1 LTRNRL
7 FVTRFELLFNSCK
20 PFSLT
25 ETLFFSES
33 EKGFLNRASL
43 ATSVAMTVEGP
54 ISNRNLGF
62 ILPHEH
68 ILIDT
73 SSFFV
78 PINAESDRFRENE
91 PISLANLSWVRYN
104 ARHNRDCL
112 SKLDEEAAVNEV
124 GIFGRAGG
132 NTIVDLTCREMGR
145 DPLTLARISRSTGVH
160 IIIGTGFYTAG
171 THPPAVAQAS
181 AQELAAGMVDEINV
195 GVDGTVIKAG
205 VIGEIGCSWPLADGE
220 RKVLEAAA
228 IAQSQTGL
236 AITIH
241 PSRNEAGPNDAIKVL
256 RSAGADLRRVVICH
270 MDRCGYSLETRLD
283 ILEAGCYVEYDLFGK
298 EGYYPAQPALAD
310 GHLPD
315 MPNDVGRIKE
325 IADLI
330 QRGWTERILISH
342 DNCLKTNFTRWGGP
356 GFAHIIERAIPY
368 MRIYGYSENQI
379 RQLTRINPARML
391 SGDNAF
397 IDPQTKMEEL
407 K

>member
-1 LTRNRL
+1 
-7 FVTRFELLFNSCK
+7 
-20 PFSLT
+20 
-25 ETLFFSES
+25 
-33 EKGFLNRASL
+33 LNRASL

-397 IDPQTKMEEL
+397 IDPQTKKEEL